1 MKNSLYILFI
11 VLGFTSCE
19 KATVVQNVNS
29 FCADGYAN
37 KFNVTGK
44 IFFDSL
50 EFPYNRFDAM
60 ITDSTSSVYLIYREE
75 NKTETP
81 LSILNLPLNDTLFS
95 IPDSNTT
102 FLEVNGISQ
111 CDVIFPCFWHDGP
124 ENSNWA
130 LLSSDDSISYKI
142 EVQSMLYSTY
152 YSDVN
157 CELFEGLTDTIK
169 TEINLDF
176 EAF

>member
-95 IPDSNTT
+95 RPDTNLT
-102 FLEVNGISQ
+102 FLGAGGFSQ
-111 CDVIFPCFWHDGP
+111 CDVIIPCFWNDGP

-130 LLSSDDSISYKI
+130 LLSTVDSVRYTL
-142 EVQSMLYSTY
+142 EVNSMLYSSY
-152 YSDVN
+152 YSIDN
-157 CELFEGLTDTIK
+157 CELYQSLTDTIK
-169 TEINLDF
+169 TEINIEF
-176 EAF
+176 EAL